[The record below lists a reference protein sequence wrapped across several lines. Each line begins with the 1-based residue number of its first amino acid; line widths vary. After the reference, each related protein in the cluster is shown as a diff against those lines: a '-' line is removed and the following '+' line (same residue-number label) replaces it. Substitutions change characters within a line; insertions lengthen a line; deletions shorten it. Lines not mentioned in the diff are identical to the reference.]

1 VNGEFFSSL
10 LEAAQRFDPN
20 PYSIVHIRT
29 PRIREAWAT
38 FKSPF
43 QASRPHEEKDRQSN
57 ESRPSRVDQ
66 GLRNNLSNLL
76 GMKVNHFFI
85 IRWMVKHDGF
95 LDYDQDFCG
104 PGDPLSMP

>member
-1 VNGEFFSSL
+1 MYDFLSTITQTTR
-10 LEAAQRFDPN
+10 QRP
-20 PYSIVHIRT
+20 PY
-29 PRIREAWAT
+29 WAT

-43 QASRPHEEKDRQSN
+43 QASRPHEEIDRQAN
-57 ESRPSRVDQ
+57 ESRPSSVNQ

-85 IRWMVKHDGF
+85 IGWMVKHDGF
-95 LDYDQDFCG
+95 LDYDPDLRG